1 MQRNWRRVPPPAVLL
16 SLFVRVIPWSPIARG
31 LLARPYGEPSL
42 RSETDEFLKVLF
54 SDEMRASEKE
64 IINRVEA
71 LAKKRDV
78 SMAQIATAWCLSKDG
93 VVQAARNGMLII
105 SCDCSH
111 CWIEFRKENPGD
123 CRGCQFR
130 IGTRGNRRARGTIC
144 DKAYYWT
151 FLIWRLVCG

>member
-1 MQRNWRRVPPPAVLL
+1 MLVI
-16 SLFVRVIPWSPIARG
+16 LFVRVIPWSPIARG

-71 LAKKRDV
+71 LAKKKGV

-93 VVQAARNGMLII
+93 VVQLP
-105 SCDCSH
+105 
-111 CWIEFRKENPGD
+111 ET
-123 CRGCQFR
+123 GC
-130 IGTRGNRRARGTIC
+130 
-144 DKAYYWT
+144 
-151 FLIWRLVCG
+151 